1 MAAVALS
8 SKILGA
14 GGRPLIVLH
23 GFLGMGDNWASHARI
38 WADQGFEVHLV
49 DQRNHGRSP
58 HTASHSYPEL
68 VEDALAYA
76 ETHCAGRPV
85 AWIGHSMGGKV
96 AMELAV
102 RYPSWV
108 ERLVV
113 VDIGP
118 RAYPPHH
125 QFILDAMRGLNLD
138 QIASRTEADRALE
151 AQLSDW
157 GIRQFLLKNLEW
169 TDEKKLGWKCNLPV
183 LESSM
188 DRIGKPLGPLDQ
200 YVGAT
205 LFVRGLA
212 SNYIRDED
220 VATIREHFPQAD
232 VLTLPESGHNPHF
245 EARAGFVEATLA

>member
-1 MAAVALS
+1 
-8 SKILGA
+8 
-14 GGRPLIVLH
+14 
-23 GFLGMGDNWASHARI
+23 
-38 WADQGFEVHLV
+38 
-49 DQRNHGRSP
+49 
-58 HTASHSYPEL
+58 
-68 VEDALAYA
+68 
-76 ETHCAGRPV
+76 
-85 AWIGHSMGGKV
+85 
-96 AMELAV
+96 MELAV

-220 VATIREHFPQAD
+220 WSGILTHFPAAQ
-232 VLTLPESGHNPHF
+232 LESIAGAGHWVHAEQPKAFQDAVNSF
-245 EARAGFVEATLA
+245 LRA